1 LTELWFYSQ
10 YSNQWNLAQAPL
22 NFWIMKALREALTWA
37 DREGRAIEN
46 FKVSEIA
53 GPKAAVV
60 SARVLNVPVL
70 VGVSGRVPRGTPK

>member
-1 LTELWFYSQ
+1 
-10 YSNQWNLAQAPL
+10 
-22 NFWIMKALREALTWA
+22 MKALREALTWA
-37 DREGRAIEN
+37 DWEGRAIGN

-70 VGVSGRVPRGTPK
+70 VGVSGRVPGGTPK